1 MGWFPEANISRR
13 LSAAEP
19 SSAVHG
25 EAGTVDIFLLGMI
38 GLRGYIGDILGMH
51 RDDGKEMEST
61 SLGFRVDVS
70 HLGCRVLLR
79 VQGLGILEVC
89 RP

>member
-1 MGWFPEANISRR
+1 MYCI
-13 LSAAEP
+13 
-19 SSAVHG
+19 
-25 EAGTVDIFLLGMI
+25 GTMDKKL
-38 GLRGYIGDILGMH
+38 
-51 RDDGKEMEST
+51 EST

-70 HLGCRVLLR
+70 HLGCRVLFR